1 MSPEARGLPALRVV
15 GTVTEQL
22 VRLRRGAA
30 AGMAA
35 VLLAATAARAQ
46 SPQSLGISEPGFLPS
61 ERIVQ
66 EEVWAQRL
74 VEALGL
80 EDGLP
85 ADPAPQDLYGL
96 LCPEEAVRALAG
108 EGATTGLRAAHP
120 VAPSAP
126 GEAVRVVIEAPVTAL
141 YQLHVEGTGPQRWS
155 VDQRLIGH
163 LDPTPL
169 GVAPG
174 PRLLP
179 LRAGPHEF
187 TGILLPSARVD
198 RLELSAWRPLCIAP
212 ADGWHSG
219 RALLHGARARTLV
232 RALGLERYL
241 PAESAVAE
249 IEGERFDAASQW
261 GGRTN
266 EGLSGGG
273 ARSEWA
279 MAGESPAEF
288 TYRLRLPQPGLFT
301 LEARVGGGG
310 GPQLWSLDGRLR
322 ASLELPAGERRFHWL
337 HVMTTPLSAGEHVIR
352 ALVPARAGI
361 DRIRIVARSAGDPDY
376 VEVLEQMGFREAH
389 VHSAVSLGD
398 TQALLRN
405 PVFELLTERF
415 LEFATRGS
423 EPPLPAVPRDLAR
436 LYQRPLAPVLP
447 SDL

>member
-1 MSPEARGLPALRVV
+1 M
-15 GTVTEQL
+15 TEEL
-22 VRLRRGAA
+22 VRFSRGAA
-30 AGMAA
+30 AGMA
-35 VLLAATAARAQ
+35 VLLAAAAASGQ
-46 SPQSLGISEPGFLPS
+46 SPQSLGIAESGFRIS
-61 ERIVQ
+61 ERAVL
-66 EEVWAQRL
+66 EEVWAQQL
-74 VEALGL
+74 VLALGL

-85 ADPAPQDLYGL
+85 APASPDDLYGL
-96 LCPEEAVRALAG
+96 LCADEAVRAVAG
-108 EGATTGLRAAHP
+108 EGAATGLRVAHP
-120 VAPSAP
+120 VAPTTP

-141 YQLHVEGTGPQRWS
+141 YQLHVEGIGPQRWS

-187 TGILLPSARVD
+187 TGILLRSARVE
-198 RLELSAWRPLCIAP
+198 RLELSAYRPLCIAP

-241 PAESAVAE
+241 PAERSVAE
-249 IEGERFDAASQW
+249 IEGERFDSASQW

-266 EGLSGGG
+266 EGLAGGG

-288 TYRLRLPQPGLFT
+288 AYRLRLPQPGLFT

-322 ASLELPAGERRFHWL
+322 ASLELPAGERRFTWL
-337 HVMTTPLSAGEHVIR
+337 HVMTTPLPAGEHVIR

-361 DRIRIVARSAGDPDY
+361 DRIRVVLRRASDPDY

-389 VHSAVSLGD
+389 VHAVVSQGD
-398 TQALLRN
+398 TRALLRD
-405 PVFELLTERF
+405 PVFALLTERF
-415 LEFATRGS
+415 LELATRGS

-436 LYQRPLAPVLP
+436 LYQRPHAPVLP